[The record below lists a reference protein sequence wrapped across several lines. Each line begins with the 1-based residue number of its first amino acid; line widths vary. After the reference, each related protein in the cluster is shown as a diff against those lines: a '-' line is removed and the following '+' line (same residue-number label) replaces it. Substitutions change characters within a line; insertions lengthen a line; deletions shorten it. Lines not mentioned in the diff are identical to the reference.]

1 MTTMMR
7 QRRARLQRVF
17 GAFLALLLIC
27 MVLWVGGLIWF
38 AETMPRTVADR
49 STRTDVI
56 VVLTGGS
63 ERLKEGVRLLA
74 AGKARILFVSGVN
87 PQVRRSE
94 LLRLA
99 GSPPTAIAKRMV
111 FGYRAAHTRGN
122 AAEIALW
129 VSSGRYRSLRL
140 VTANY
145 HMRRSLAELRHAMP
159 RVHVIPHPVFPS
171 GVTASGWWRNG
182 TAITVLIKEYNKYLA
197 ALVRLRFA

>member
-1 MTTMMR
+1 MTTGLQ

-17 GAFLALLLIC
+17 ATLLALLLIGLL
-27 MVLWVGGLIWF
+27 LWTGGLIWF
-38 AETMPRTVADR
+38 AEAMPRRVADR

-63 ERLKEGVRLLA
+63 GRLKEGVRLLA
-74 AGKARILFVSGVN
+74 AGRARVLFVSGVN

-99 GSPPTAIAKRMV
+99 GAPPPAIARRIV

-129 VSSGRYRSLRL
+129 FSTGNYRSLRL

-145 HMRRSLAELRHAMP
+145 HMRRSLAELRHTMP
-159 RVHVIPHPVFPS
+159 KVRVIPHPVFPS
-171 GVTASGWWRNG
+171 GVTAGGWWRNG